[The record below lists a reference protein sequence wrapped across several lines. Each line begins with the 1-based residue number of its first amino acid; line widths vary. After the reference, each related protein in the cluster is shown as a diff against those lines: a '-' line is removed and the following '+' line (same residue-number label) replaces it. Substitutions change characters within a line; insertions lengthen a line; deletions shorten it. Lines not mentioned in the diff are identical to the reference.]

1 MQSCKLLSERNM
13 TQSQFPFDEEA
24 RLKALDEL
32 ALLDTLPEPVFDEIV
47 QRAAKACDTPIALL
61 SLVDSRR
68 QWYKAR
74 LGFALPELPRTIGF
88 DGRTLLQSE
97 PLVVPNAQ
105 EDSLYAKDPLVQ
117 SELNIRFYAGIPLKT
132 VEGLPLGALSVMDYR
147 PRELSTEQM
156 NALLAE
162 ATLAM
167 EQLNKRHETLL
178 AKTKQL
184 AAAAADEERFVKP
197 KRDKSEARA
206 ILPDVMLRFS
216 AELRYIYVSPYA
228 VETLG
233 MKPDNLLGSVVGE
246 ERYAAPFAALL
257 KPSLE
262 KALQNRRV
270 EEVRF
275 YAPTPSGER
284 LFQTLVMPE
293 VSRGEVTNILAII
306 RETEEEETPEPVIV
320 EVPVEVRVEVPAPA
334 PKPNLRAL
342 LGLAITEADNAATML
357 QNSAEVLADYAEAS
371 SLRIW
376 IRSVAL
382 GRLTLEASSGSLA
395 LAMPGQVGELFLS
408 LPSTVSSLSDVA
420 NAALEADSAGTA
432 TFKLSCREVFP
443 LTAGNALLGVVV
455 SFNSKPMPEEVR
467 NEIRES
473 MGVVSVNLRRSQD
486 NSELAQQSTF
496 MARELMDIK
505 LALQQESE
513 NSASLAHDMR
523 TPLNSVL
530 GFTNLLLGTE
540 LNSTQRELSEMTR
553 TSAQALLDI
562 VRGTLNQS
570 KRASG
575 QPQLENVAF
584 DLRSLIEEV
593 CEILAPNAQKKGL
606 EIVVHCAPTLPSKLL
621 GDRNKIRQILM
632 NLGDNAIKFT
642 SNGYILMDINHE
654 SISNDRVSIKIEV
667 EDTGIG
673 IAPEKIEHIFDRY
686 VQADSDSD
694 NPDKGSGL
702 GLSISREFA
711 TQMRGT
717 LAVKSQLGD
726 GAIFRLSLTLPV
738 EPDAIPVSRRE
749 PGLEKLRVLIVDGS
763 RLQQYALQEQIF
775 AWGAEALLCPNAQ
788 EMLEALEF
796 GKNKGRPFH
805 MVLLD
810 EKMTGYN
817 YQTLSRTILNDPAL
831 KETKLELIAAVGN
844 RQAQNLQA
852 EGIAG
857 YLSKPVRSTPLK
869 EALLAEAKKLTP
881 TAELAK
887 VVETPALPEQTP
899 VSPAVEQAV
908 IEPVE
913 ALPPIAIQEPLSIEK
928 PTESEFVAPVVKAE
942 EPALASQIAPS
953 SETELVA
960 ECKSGSE
967 LVSEPV
973 VDSHS
978 SLESSQLAQER
989 AEPSI
994 VQESDRSTPQETEL
1008 TASLETE
1015 TVALAEKTPENVQE
1029 EAKVD
1034 NVALEAEPTAAKLR
1048 EPDQEPTQ
1056 AVETTDQ
1063 PTEELPVRELL
1074 ADALGKQEE
1083 TPDISAASVVSQS
1096 GTAFASPPP
1105 ALLDMLNSLDSIPLP
1120 LIQQS
1125 SMSAVEEKITPTE
1138 QPSDPTED
1146 ENKRLE
1152 DESKDPIPVN
1162 LEVED
1167 TRLKALAVDD
1177 DAVNLKLH
1185 LLMLEGMHYVV
1196 DTAASGLEALDLF
1209 DTRVY
1214 DLILIDCRL
1223 NGIDGYQTASMMRRR
1238 EGIEQRTRIIA
1249 VTGDTTPSVKEK
1261 CFEAGMDACLI
1272 KPVSAEEIEA
1282 CIESILKREIASV
1295 EEEKSTPLQKAEPV
1309 IQPTPAPRPAVK
1321 EGIPFN
1327 LASIPGLSGV
1337 AAASKDVATETIQ
1350 KSDILALRI
1359 AADKKNAEIEDAI
1372 EMNSIMDRKALLQ
1385 RVAGSPEVLQSLS
1398 NLCKVECARQV
1409 NDMRTSI
1416 GEGDRSTFLRATHK
1430 LRGML
1435 LSLNATAAVEAV
1447 RKLELTAN
1455 QGRPA
1460 DAKTQMTVLEGE
1472 LDRLQRAM
1480 ESILASMS

>member
-74 LGFALPELPRTIGF
+74 IGFALPELPRTIGF

-184 AAAAADEERFVKP
+184 AAAVADEERFVKP

-216 AELRYIYVSPYA
+216 AELKYIYVSPYA

-306 RETEEEETPEPVIV
+306 RETEEDETPEPVIV
-320 EVPVEVRVEVPAPA
+320 EVPVEVIVEVPAPA

-357 QNSAEVLADYAEAS
+357 QNSAEVLAEYAEAS

-432 TFKLSCREVFP
+432 TFKLSCHEVFP

-584 DLRSLIEEV
+584 DLRALIEEV

-738 EPDAIPVSRRE
+738 EPDAIAVSRRE
-749 PGLEKLRVLIVDGS
+749 PGIEKLRVLIVDGS

-881 TAELAK
+881 TTELAK
-887 VVETPALPEQTP
+887 VVETK
-899 VSPAVEQAV
+899 
-908 IEPVE
+908 E

-928 PTESEFVAPVVKAE
+928 PTESELVAPVVEAE

-953 SETELVA
+953 PKIEHVA
-960 ECKSGSE
+960 DCKTRSE

-978 SLESSQLAQER
+978 SLESPQLAQER
-989 AEPSI
+989 AEPAI
-994 VQESDRSTPQETEL
+994 VQESDRSTRQETEL
-1008 TASLETE
+1008 TASLETG
-1015 TVALAEKTPENVQE
+1015 TVALAEKTPETVQE
-1029 EAKVD
+1029 EETVK
-1034 NVALEAEPTAAKLR
+1034 NVAPEAEPTAAKLA

-1083 TPDISAASVVSQS
+1083 TPDISPASVVSQS

-1282 CIESILKREIASV
+1282 CIESILKREIASAE
-1295 EEEKSTPLQKAEPV
+1295 EEEKSPPLQKAEPV
-1309 IQPTPAPRPAVK
+1309 IQPTPAPRPAAK

-1337 AAASKDVATETIQ
+1337 SAASKDVATETIQ